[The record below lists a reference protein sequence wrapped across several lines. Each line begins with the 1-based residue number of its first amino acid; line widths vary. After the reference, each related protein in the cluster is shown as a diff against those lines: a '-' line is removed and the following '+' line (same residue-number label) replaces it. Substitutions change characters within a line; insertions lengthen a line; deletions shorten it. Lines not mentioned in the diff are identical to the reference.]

1 MALRTAMGTVAA
13 AGGFPLPLLADQGKG
28 NEGDNGDEYNRNQN
42 RREVRA
48 NPAEHGK
55 SLLCVCEFWKGSGL
69 ERGGFL
75 VVSPESTATA
85 SFSSAG
91 CTAISSS

>member
-1 MALRTAMGTVAA
+1 MGGLCLPKSDSLPFGVAAMALRTAMGTVAA

-28 NEGDNGDEYNRNQN
+28 NEGDNGDKYNRNQN

-69 ERGGFL
+69 ES
-75 VVSPESTATA
+75 V
-85 SFSSAG
+85 FSW
-91 CTAISSS
+91 

>member
-55 SLLCVCEFWKGSGL
+55 SLLCVWEFEMAQS
-69 ERGGFL
+69 L
-75 VVSPESTATA
+75 VVSLVA
-85 SFSSAG
+85 SL
-91 CTAISSS
+91 